1 MKLEEI
7 IKASG
12 AHIIK
17 STETIGSSTPPPA
30 CPAHAGQPVA
40 ALSDTPLKSL
50 ANETF
55 SGIAN
60 IEISTD
66 TRTIKNGDI
75 YLPLKGA
82 NFDGENFLDKA
93 VESGAIGCFITRDNY
108 PQNAQVVLKVENTL
122 ETYLKLANF
131 YRRKVAPKVVAI
143 TGSSGKTTTKEMVFA
158 VLKEKFN
165 TVKTLSNH
173 NNEIGLCQTIFSMT
187 PETQV
192 LIVEMGMRG
201 LGEIELLSRY
211 AEPDI
216 AIITNAG
223 TAHLGRL
230 GSLDNIAIAK
240 CEIAQHLNP
249 QGILISH
256 DNERLRK
263 FNNFAGEKL
272 FYSINNAQ
280 VLERKAGYTKFIYKN
295 NEYEIYTEGDYNVE
309 NAISAIEAGLA
320 LKMTPAE
327 INRGLASY
335 KPIEKRWE
343 AENVAGLNI
352 INDSYNANPDS
363 MKASVSAFLG
373 LYPQPVVVLGDMGEL
388 GESEVELHAQVG
400 AELAKIAPKGTKFLT
415 VGTLSRN
422 IASALKDFDVTSVDS
437 NKEAAEVL
445 RQMPENSNVFLKASR
460 SMKFEEIINYLKEI

>member
-7 IKASG
+7 ISASG
-12 AHIIK
+12 AQVIK
-17 STETIGSSTPPPA
+17 TIETI
-30 CPAHAGQPVA
+30 
-40 ALSDTPLKSL
+40 D
-50 ANETF
+50 
-55 SGIAN
+55 N

-66 TRTIKNGDI
+66 TRTIKKGDF

-82 NFDGENFLDKA
+82 NFDGEDFLDKA
-93 VESGAIGCFITRDNY
+93 IESGAIGCFVTRDSY
-108 PQNAQVVLKVENTL
+108 PEKAQIILKVSDTL

-131 YRRKVAPKVVAI
+131 YRHKISPKVVAI

-201 LGEIELLSRY
+201 LGEIELLSRF
-211 AEPDI
+211 AEPDV

-249 QGILISH
+249 QGVLIAH
-256 DNERLRK
+256 DCERLRK
-263 FNNFAGEKL
+263 FNNFAGKKT
-272 FYSINNAQ
+272 FFSISGAK
-280 VLERKAGYTKFIYKN
+280 VIERKAGYTKFIYKED
-295 NEYEIYTEGDYNVE
+295 EYEIFTEGDFNVE

-320 LKMTPAE
+320 LQMAPAE
-327 INRGLASY
+327 IKHGLASY

-343 AENVAGLNI
+343 AENIAGLNI

-363 MKASVSAFLG
+363 MKASVAAFLG
-373 LYPQPVVVLGDMGEL
+373 LYPKPVVVLGDMGEL
-388 GESEVELHAQVG
+388 GEQEARLHSQVG
-400 AELAKIAPKGTKFLT
+400 EALAKIAPEGTKFLT
-415 VGTLSRN
+415 VGNLSRN
-422 IASALKDFDVTSVDS
+422 IADALKGFDVTSVDT
-437 NKEAAEVL
+437 NKEAAEFL
-445 RQMPENSNVFLKASR
+445 QKHAPKGSNVFLKASR
-460 SMKFEEIINYLKEI
+460 AMKFEEIINDIKKE

>member
-7 IKASG
+7 ISASG
-12 AHIIK
+12 AQVIK
-17 STETIGSSTPPPA
+17 TIETI
-30 CPAHAGQPVA
+30 
-40 ALSDTPLKSL
+40 D
-50 ANETF
+50 
-55 SGIAN
+55 N

-66 TRTIKNGDI
+66 TRTIKKGDF

-93 VESGAIGCFITRDNY
+93 IESGAIGCFITRDDY
-108 PQNAQVVLKVENTL
+108 PENAKIVLKVSDTL

-131 YRRKVAPKVVAI
+131 YRHKIAPKVIAI

-187 PETQV
+187 PDTEV

-211 AEPDI
+211 AEPDV

-249 QGILISH
+249 QGVLIAH
-256 DNERLRK
+256 DCERLRK
-263 FNNFAGEKL
+263 FNNFAGKKT
-272 FYSINNAQ
+272 FFSISGAK
-280 VLERKAGYTKFIYKN
+280 VIERKAGYTKFIYKED
-295 NEYEIYTEGDYNVE
+295 EYEIFTEGDFNVE

-320 LKMTPAE
+320 LQMAPAE
-327 INRGLASY
+327 IKHGLASY

-343 AENVAGLNI
+343 AENIAGLNI
-352 INDSYNANPDS
+352 INDSYNANPES
-363 MKASVSAFLG
+363 MKASVAAFLG
-373 LYPQPVVVLGDMGEL
+373 LYPKPVVVLGDMGEL
-388 GESEVELHAQVG
+388 GEQEAQLHSQVG
-400 AELAKIAPKGTKFLT
+400 EALAKIAPEGTKFLT
-415 VGTLSRN
+415 VGNLSRN
-422 IASALKDFDVTSVDS
+422 IADALKGFDVTSVDT
-437 NKEAAEVL
+437 NKEAAEFL
-445 RQMPENSNVFLKASR
+445 QKHAPKGSNVFLKASR
-460 SMKFEEIINYLKEI
+460 AMKFEEIINDIKKE

>member
-12 AHIIK
+12 AQVIK
-17 STETIGSSTPPPA
+17 TTETI
-30 CPAHAGQPVA
+30 
-40 ALSDTPLKSL
+40 
-50 ANETF
+50 E
-55 SGIAN
+55 N
-60 IEISTD
+60 IEVSTD
-66 TRTIKNGDI
+66 TRTLKNGDI

-93 VESGAIGCFITRDNY
+93 IESGAIGCFITRDNY
-108 PQNAQVVLKVENTL
+108 PQNAQIVLKVENTL

-131 YRRKVAPKVVAI
+131 YRHKIAPNVVAI

-158 VLKEKFN
+158 VLKEKFK

-201 LGEIELLSRY
+201 PGEIELLSRY

-249 QGILISH
+249 QGKLIAH

-272 FYSINNAQ
+272 FYSIDDAQ
-280 VLERKAGYTKFIYKN
+280 VLERKAGYTRFIYKE
-295 NEYEIYTEGDYNVE
+295 NEYEIYTEGDFNVE

-320 LKMTPAE
+320 LQMTPAE
-327 INRGLASY
+327 IKRGLATY

-343 AENVAGLNI
+343 SESVAGLNI

-388 GESEVELHAQVG
+388 GESEVELHSQVG
-400 AELAKIAPKGTKFLT
+400 AELAKIAPAGTKFLT

-422 IASALKDFDVTSVDS
+422 IAAELDNFDVKSVDT
-437 NKEAAEVL
+437 NEEAAEVL
-445 RQMPENSNVFLKASR
+445 RQMPANSNVFLKASR
-460 SMKFEEIINYLKEI
+460 SMKFEEIIKYLKEI

>member
-7 IKASG
+7 ISASG
-12 AHIIK
+12 AQVIK
-17 STETIGSSTPPPA
+17 TIETI
-30 CPAHAGQPVA
+30 
-40 ALSDTPLKSL
+40 D
-50 ANETF
+50 
-55 SGIAN
+55 N

-66 TRTIKNGDI
+66 TRTIKKGDF

-93 VESGAIGCFITRDNY
+93 IESGAIGCFITRDDY
-108 PQNAQVVLKVENTL
+108 PGNAKIVLKVSDTL

-131 YRRKVAPKVVAI
+131 YRHKIAPKVVAI

-158 VLKEKFN
+158 VLKEKFR

-211 AEPDI
+211 AEPDV

-249 QGILISH
+249 QGVLIAH
-256 DNERLRK
+256 DCERLRK
-263 FNNFAGEKL
+263 FNNFAGKKT
-272 FYSINNAQ
+272 FFSISGAK
-280 VLERKAGYTKFIYKN
+280 VIERKAGYTKFIYKED
-295 NEYEIYTEGDYNVE
+295 EYEIFTEGDFNVE
-309 NAISAIEAGLA
+309 NAISAIETGLA
-320 LKMTPAE
+320 LQMAPAE
-327 INRGLASY
+327 IKHGLASY

-363 MKASVSAFLG
+363 MKASVAAFLG
-373 LYPQPVVVLGDMGEL
+373 LYPKPVVVLGDMGEL
-388 GESEVELHAQVG
+388 GEQEARLHSQVG
-400 AELAKIAPKGTKFLT
+400 EALAKIAPEGTKFLT
-415 VGTLSRN
+415 VGNLSRN
-422 IASALKDFDVTSVDS
+422 IADALKGFDVTSVDT
-437 NKEAAEVL
+437 NKEAAEFL
-445 RQMPENSNVFLKASR
+445 QKHAPKGSNVFLKASR
-460 SMKFEEIINYLKEI
+460 AMKFEEIINDIKKE

>member
-7 IKASG
+7 ITASS
-12 AHIIK
+12 AKVIK
-17 STETIGSSTPPPA
+17 THETI
-30 CPAHAGQPVA
+30 
-40 ALSDTPLKSL
+40 D
-50 ANETF
+50 
-55 SGIAN
+55 N

-66 TRTIKNGDI
+66 TRTIANGDI

-93 VESGAIGCFITRDNY
+93 IESGAIGCFITSDNY
-108 PQNAQVVLKVENTL
+108 PANSKIVLKVENTL

-131 YRRKVAPKVVAI
+131 YRHKIAPKVVAI

-173 NNEIGLCQTIFSMT
+173 NNEVGLCQTIFST
-187 PETQV
+187 DEKTEV

-230 GSLDNIAIAK
+230 GSLDNIAVAK
-240 CEIAQHLNP
+240 CEITQHLNA
-249 QGILISH
+249 QGKLIAH

-263 FNNFAGEKL
+263 FNNFDGEKI
-272 FYSINNAQ
+272 FYSIADAK
-280 VLERKAGYTKFIYKN
+280 VLERKAGYTRFIYKE
-295 NEYEIYTEGDYNVE
+295 NEYEIFTEGDFNVE
-309 NAISAIEAGLA
+309 NAISGIEAGLA
-320 LKMTPAE
+320 LGVTPDD
-327 INRGLASY
+327 IKRGLASY

-343 AENVAGLNI
+343 AERIGHLNI

-363 MKASVSAFLG
+363 MKASVGAFLG
-373 LYPQPVVVLGDMGEL
+373 LYSKPVVVLGDMGEL
-388 GESEVELHAQVG
+388 GESEAELHAQVG
-400 AELAKIAPKGTKFLT
+400 SELAKIAPNGTKFVT
-415 VGTLSRN
+415 VGSLSRN
-422 IASALKDFDVTSVDS
+422 IAAALENFDVTSVS
-437 NKEAAEVL
+437 TNEEAAEVL
-445 RQMPENSNVFLKASR
+445 RNAAADSYVFLKASR
-460 SMKFEEIINYLKEI
+460 SMKFEEIIDFLKKENN

>member
-7 IKASG
+7 ISASG
-12 AHIIK
+12 AQVIK
-17 STETIGSSTPPPA
+17 TIETI
-30 CPAHAGQPVA
+30 
-40 ALSDTPLKSL
+40 D
-50 ANETF
+50 
-55 SGIAN
+55 N

-66 TRTIKNGDI
+66 TRTIKKGDF

-93 VESGAIGCFITRDNY
+93 IESGAIGCFITRDDY
-108 PQNAQVVLKVENTL
+108 PENAKIVLKVSDTL

-131 YRRKVAPKVVAI
+131 YRHKIAPKVIAI

-187 PETQV
+187 PDTEV

-211 AEPDI
+211 AEPDV

-240 CEIAQHLNP
+240 CEIAQHLNQ
-249 QGILISH
+249 QGVLIAH
-256 DNERLRK
+256 DCERLRK
-263 FNNFAGEKL
+263 FNNFAGKKT
-272 FYSINNAQ
+272 FFSISGAK
-280 VLERKAGYTKFIYKN
+280 VIERKAGYTKFIYKED
-295 NEYEIYTEGDYNVE
+295 EYEIFTEGDFNVE

-320 LKMTPAE
+320 LQMAPAE
-327 INRGLASY
+327 INHGLASY

-343 AENVAGLNI
+343 AENIAGLNI
-352 INDSYNANPDS
+352 INDSYNANPES
-363 MKASVSAFLG
+363 MKASVAAFLG
-373 LYPQPVVVLGDMGEL
+373 LYPKPVVVLGDMGEL
-388 GESEVELHAQVG
+388 GEQEARLHSQVG
-400 AELAKIAPKGTKFLT
+400 EALAKIAPEGTKFLT
-415 VGTLSRN
+415 VGNLSRN
-422 IASALKDFDVTSVDS
+422 IADALKGFDVTSVDT
-437 NKEAAEVL
+437 NKEAAEFL
-445 RQMPENSNVFLKASR
+445 QKHAPKGSNVFLKASR
-460 SMKFEEIINYLKEI
+460 AMKFEEIINDIKKE

>member
-12 AHIIK
+12 AQVIK
-17 STETIGSSTPPPA
+17 DVETI
-30 CPAHAGQPVA
+30 V
-40 ALSDTPLKSL
+40 D
-50 ANETF
+50 
-55 SGIAN
+55 

-295 NEYEIYTEGDYNVE
+295 NKYEIFTEGDFNVE
-309 NAISAIEAGLA
+309 NSISAIEAGLT
-320 LKMTPAE
+320 LGMTPDE
-327 INRGLASY
+327 IKHGLASY

-400 AELAKIAPKGTKFLT
+400 AELAKITPKGTKFLT

-437 NKEAAEVL
+437 NKDAAEVL
-445 RQMPENSNVFLKASR
+445 RLMPANSNVFLKASR

>member
-7 IKASG
+7 ISASG
-12 AHIIK
+12 AQVIK
-17 STETIGSSTPPPA
+17 TIETI
-30 CPAHAGQPVA
+30 
-40 ALSDTPLKSL
+40 D
-50 ANETF
+50 
-55 SGIAN
+55 N

-66 TRTIKNGDI
+66 TRTIKKGDF

-93 VESGAIGCFITRDNY
+93 IESGAIGCFITREDY
-108 PQNAQVVLKVENTL
+108 PENAKIVLKVSDTL

-131 YRRKVAPKVVAI
+131 YRHKIAPKVIAI

-187 PETQV
+187 PDTEV

-211 AEPDI
+211 AEPDV

-249 QGILISH
+249 QGVLIAH
-256 DNERLRK
+256 DCERLRK
-263 FNNFAGEKL
+263 FNNFAGKKT
-272 FYSINNAQ
+272 FFSISGAK
-280 VLERKAGYTKFIYKN
+280 VIERKAGYTKFIYKED
-295 NEYEIYTEGDYNVE
+295 EYEIFTEGDFNVE

-320 LKMTPAE
+320 LQMAPAE
-327 INRGLASY
+327 IKHGLASY

-343 AENVAGLNI
+343 AENIAGLNI

-363 MKASVSAFLG
+363 MKASVAAFLG
-373 LYPQPVVVLGDMGEL
+373 LYPKPVVVLGDMGEL
-388 GESEVELHAQVG
+388 GEQEARLHSQVG
-400 AELAKIAPKGTKFLT
+400 EALAKIAPEGTKFLT
-415 VGTLSRN
+415 VGNLSRN
-422 IASALKDFDVTSVDS
+422 IADALKGFDVTSVDT
-437 NKEAAEVL
+437 NKEAAEFL
-445 RQMPENSNVFLKASR
+445 QKHAPKGSNVFLKASR
-460 SMKFEEIINYLKEI
+460 AMKFEEIINDIKKE

>member
-12 AHIIK
+12 AQVIK
-17 STETIGSSTPPPA
+17 TTETIY
-30 CPAHAGQPVA
+30 
-40 ALSDTPLKSL
+40 
-50 ANETF
+50 
-55 SGIAN
+55 N
-60 IEISTD
+60 IEVSTD

-400 AELAKIAPKGTKFLT
+400 AELAKIASKGTKFLT
-415 VGTLSRN
+415 VGRLSRN
-422 IASALKDFDVTSVDS
+422 IAGALKDFDVTSVDS
-437 NKEAAEVL
+437 NKDAAEVL
-445 RQMPENSNVFLKASR
+445 RHMPENSNVFLKASR

>member
-17 STETIGSSTPPPA
+17 STET
-30 CPAHAGQPVA
+30 
-40 ALSDTPLKSL
+40 
-50 ANETF
+50 
-55 SGIAN
+55 IAN

-249 QGILISH
+249 QGRLISH

-309 NAISAIEAGLA
+309 NSISAIEAGLA

-373 LYPQPVVVLGDMGEL
+373 LYPQPIVVLGDMGEL
-388 GESEVELHAQVG
+388 GESKVELHAQVG

-437 NKEAAEVL
+437 NKDAAEVL
-445 RQMPENSNVFLKASR
+445 RHMPANSNVFLKASR

>member
-7 IKASG
+7 IKASD
-12 AHIIK
+12 AKVIK
-17 STETIGSSTPPPA
+17 TTETT
-30 CPAHAGQPVA
+30 V
-40 ALSDTPLKSL
+40 
-50 ANETF
+50 
-55 SGIAN
+55 N
-60 IEISTD
+60 IDISTD
-66 TRTIKNGDI
+66 TRTIKNGDF

-93 VESGAIGCFITRDNY
+93 IENGAIGCFITGDKY
-108 PQNAQVVLKVENTL
+108 PPDAQIVLKVENTL

-131 YRRKVAPKVVAI
+131 HRHKISPKVVAI

-158 VLKEKFN
+158 VLKEKFS

-173 NNEIGLCQTIFSMT
+173 NNEIGLCQTIFSADEKT
-187 PETQV
+187 EA

-201 LGEIELLSRY
+201 LGEIELLSRW

-240 CEIAQHLNP
+240 CEIAKHLN
-249 QGILISH
+249 QNGKLIAH
-256 DNERLRK
+256 NNERIRK

-272 FYSINNAQ
+272 FYSIEDAK
-280 VLERKAGYTKFIYKN
+280 VLERKAGYTKFIYKE
-295 NEYEIYTEGDYNVE
+295 NEYEIFTEGDFNVE
-309 NAISAIEAGLA
+309 NSIAAIETGISLGL
-320 LKMTPAE
+320 TSEE
-327 INRGLASY
+327 IKRGLASY

-343 AENVAGLNI
+343 AERINDLNI

-363 MKASVSAFLG
+363 MKASVAAFLG
-373 LYPQPVVVLGDMGEL
+373 LYPSPVVVLGDMGEL
-388 GESEVELHAQVG
+388 GELEVELHTQVG
-400 AELAKIAPKGTKFLT
+400 EAIGKIAPAGTKFLT

-422 IASALKDFDVTSVDS
+422 IAKGLENFDVTSVET
-437 NKEAAEVL
+437 NNEAAKFL
-445 RQMPENSNVFLKASR
+445 RTHAQKNSNVFLKASR
-460 SMKFEEIINYLKEI
+460 SMKFEEIINCLKQYSATSVPLNCGSHMAALSNPKENE

>member
-7 IKASG
+7 ISASG
-12 AHIIK
+12 AQVIK
-17 STETIGSSTPPPA
+17 TIETI
-30 CPAHAGQPVA
+30 
-40 ALSDTPLKSL
+40 D
-50 ANETF
+50 
-55 SGIAN
+55 N

-66 TRTIKNGDI
+66 TRTIKKGDF

-93 VESGAIGCFITRDNY
+93 IESGAIGCFITRDDY
-108 PQNAQVVLKVENTL
+108 PENAKIVLKVSDTL

-131 YRRKVAPKVVAI
+131 YRHKIAPKVIAI

-187 PETQV
+187 PDTEV

-211 AEPDI
+211 AEPDV

-249 QGILISH
+249 QGVLIAH
-256 DNERLRK
+256 DCERLRK
-263 FNNFAGEKL
+263 FNNFAGEKI
-272 FYSINNAQ
+272 FFSISDAK
-280 VLERKAGYTKFIYKN
+280 VIDRKAGYTKFIYKED
-295 NEYEIYTEGDYNVE
+295 EYEIFTEGDFNVE

-320 LKMTPAE
+320 LKMPPAL
-327 INRGLASY
+327 IKKGLASY

-343 AENVAGLNI
+343 AENIAGLNI
-352 INDSYNANPDS
+352 INDSYNANPES
-363 MKASVSAFLG
+363 MKASVAAFLG
-373 LYPQPVVVLGDMGEL
+373 LYPKPVVVLGDMGEL
-388 GESEVELHAQVG
+388 GEQEARLHSQVG
-400 AELAKIAPKGTKFLT
+400 EALAKIAPEGTKFLT
-415 VGTLSRN
+415 VGNLSRN
-422 IASALKDFDVTSVDS
+422 IADALKGFDVTSVDT
-437 NKEAAEVL
+437 NKEAAEFL
-445 RQMPENSNVFLKASR
+445 QKHAPKGSNVFLKASR
-460 SMKFEEIINYLKEI
+460 AMKFEEIINDIKKE

>member
-12 AHIIK
+12 ADIIK
-17 STETIGSSTPPPA
+17 TTETI
-30 CPAHAGQPVA
+30 
-40 ALSDTPLKSL
+40 D
-50 ANETF
+50 
-55 SGIAN
+55 N
-60 IEISTD
+60 IEVSTD
-66 TRTIKNGDI
+66 TRTIKKGDI

-93 VESGAIGCFITRDNY
+93 IESGAVGCFITRDTY
-108 PQNAQVVLKVENTL
+108 PENAQIVLKVGNTL

-131 YRRKVAPKVVAI
+131 QRHKIAPKVVAI

-187 PETQV
+187 PETEV

-201 LGEIELLSRY
+201 LGEIELLSRW

-240 CEIAQHLNP
+240 CEITQHLNP
-249 QGILISH
+249 QGKLIAH
-256 DNERLRK
+256 NNERLRK

-272 FYSINNAQ
+272 FFSIADAE
-280 VLERKAGYTKFIYKN
+280 VLERKAGYTKFVYKN
-295 NEYEIYTEGDYNVE
+295 NAYEIFTEGDFNVE
-309 NAISAIEAGLA
+309 NSISAIEAGLT
-320 LKMTPAE
+320 LGMTPEE
-327 INRGLASY
+327 ISRGLASY

-343 AENVAGLNI
+343 AEKIAGLNI

-363 MKASVSAFLG
+363 MKASVAAFLG

-388 GESEVELHAQVG
+388 GDSEVELHAQVG
-400 AELAKIAPKGTKFLT
+400 AELAKIAPNGTQFLT
-415 VGTLSRN
+415 VGALSRN
-422 IASALKDFDVTSVDS
+422 IAASLKDFDVTSVDT
-437 NKEAAEVL
+437 NQEAAEFL
-445 RQMPENSNVFLKASR
+445 RTVAKNSNVFLKASR
-460 SMKFEEIINYLKEI
+460 SMKFEEIINNLKE

>member
-12 AHIIK
+12 AQIIK
-17 STETIGSSTPPPA
+17 TTETI
-30 CPAHAGQPVA
+30 
-40 ALSDTPLKSL
+40 D
-50 ANETF
+50 
-55 SGIAN
+55 N

-66 TRTIKNGDI
+66 TRTLKNGDI

-93 VESGAIGCFITRDNY
+93 VESGAIGCFITRENY
-108 PQNAQVVLKVENTL
+108 PQDAKIVLKVENTL

-131 YRRKVAPKVVAI
+131 YRHKIAPKVVAI

-158 VLKEKFN
+158 VVKEKFN

-187 PETQV
+187 SDTQV

-201 LGEIELLSRY
+201 LGEIELLSRF

-230 GSLDNIAIAK
+230 GSLENIAIAK
-240 CEIAQHLNP
+240 CEITQHLKNL
-249 QGILISH
+249 LISH

-263 FNNFAGEKL
+263 FNNFAGEKI
-272 FYSINNAQ
+272 FYSIND
-280 VLERKAGYTKFIYKN
+280 VEILERKAGYTRFIYKN
-295 NEYEIYTEGDYNVE
+295 SEYEIFTEGDFNVE
-309 NAISAIEAGLA
+309 NSIAAIETGFSLG
-320 LKMTPAE
+320 MTHDE
-327 INRGLASY
+327 IKRGLATY

-343 AENVAGLNI
+343 TEQIAGLNI
-352 INDSYNANPDS
+352 INDSYNANPES
-363 MKASVSAFLG
+363 MKASVAAFLG

-388 GESEVELHAQVG
+388 GATEAELHAGVG
-400 AELAKIAPKGTKFLT
+400 KELAKIAPKGTKFLT
-415 VGTLSRN
+415 VGKLSRH
-422 IASALKDFDVTSVDS
+422 IAEELKDFDVTSVDT
-437 NKEAAEVL
+437 NNEAAEFL
-445 RQMPENSNVFLKASR
+445 RTQAAKNSNVFLKASR
-460 SMKFEEIINYLKEI
+460 SMKFEEIINNLKE